1 MCRMY
6 HGTRPEVAALIEQ
19 GGFKASTHGLLGP
32 GVYLSRDADKAR
44 KYGATVLEVLV
55 RMGRVCRVD
64 HHPELIP
71 KGNGTDAPWH
81 HVGGFDAAWVPPDC
95 AAGIFENA
103 KHFSGVVEE
112 DCVWDS
118 GRVKVLGRTVDD
130 GDERMGLVEW
140 CFEDGAEDGKMNMGS
155 RWIVF
160 SRAEAMVIESHYRA
174 WMRGEGD
181 GRAVLAGDGPRN
193 VFGLPCGNRRT
204 VYFDEMVERSVPT
217 GVERRVI
224 RSISQLGGVT
234 RLQAAAR
241 CAAERRRMA
250 RLVPALMML
259 QRTCR
264 GHLCRQRVR
273 LCACGA

>member
-1 MCRMY
+1 MY

-140 CFEDGAEDGKMNMGS
+140 CFEDGAKDGKMNMRS
-155 RWIVF
+155 RRIAF

-174 WMRGEGD
+174 WMRARATGGLCWRATGRGTCLGCPVETDVLCTLMRWWSGACRREWSEGLSGASRSSGASRD
-181 GRAVLAGDGPRN
+181 CRRQLDA
-193 VFGLPCGNRRT
+193 LPSA
-204 VYFDEMVERSVPT
+204 DEW
-217 GVERRVI
+217 
-224 RSISQLGGVT
+224 QDL
-234 RLQAAAR
+234 
-241 CAAERRRMA
+241 C
-250 RLVPALMML
+250 
-259 QRTCR
+259 QR
-264 GHLCRQRVR
+264 
-273 LCACGA
+273 